1 MGDQEC
7 LTMTVPE
14 AGKYFLGLSKNASY
28 DAAKRGEIPVVKVAA
43 ARAGVF
49 DAPQAGAG
57 RHRTA
62 GRGRGAMSEF
72 TNLEDANS
80 LKRMGLPLN
89 MPVEHRKFA
98 RESSKH
104 WLAL

>member
-1 MGDQEC
+1 
-7 LTMTVPE
+7 
-14 AGKYFLGLSKNASY
+14 
-28 DAAKRGEIPVVKVAA
+28 
-43 ARAGVF
+43 
-49 DAPQAGAG
+49 
-57 RHRTA
+57 
-62 GRGRGAMSEF
+62 MSEF

-89 MPVEHRKFA
+89 MPVEHRKLA